1 VGATSDRVIT
11 VDKHRSTAAE
21 NIVIASR
28 IAGLPDDQI
37 RRELEALGLTAEQ
50 AVAMMARLDADEATK
65 RTADVHRARKAMR
78 DDPLA
83 RCA

>member
-1 VGATSDRVIT
+1 VIR
-11 VDKHRSTAAE
+11 VDKHGSTAAE

-28 IAGLPDDQI
+28 IAGLPDEQI
-37 RRELEALGLTAEQ
+37 RRELEALGIPAAE
-50 AVAMMARLDADEATK
+50 AAAMMAGLDADTATQ
-65 RTADVHRARKAMR
+65 RTTDVRRARKALR